1 MKKSL
6 SFDKVLG
13 AMCFAM
19 GMVLL
24 ASKGLVLIGVLL
36 MIAGASGLCP
46 MKGSVRR

>member
-6 SFDKVLG
+6 SVDRALG
-13 AMCFAM
+13 AVCFAT
-19 GMVLL
+19 GVVLL

-46 MKGSVRR
+46 MQGSVRR